1 MSAALDVD
9 ARLRLG
15 GFELEARFTAP
26 GDGITVLFGPSGS
39 GKSTLLSL
47 IAGLVR
53 PDSGRIALGGQVC
66 DGDGLHVAPHRRGIG
81 LVFQDARLFPHLT
94 ARQNIHYAWRRA
106 DAAKRLDVAD
116 VSRFFDI
123 TALLDRPVRNLS
135 GGEKSRVALARAL
148 VAAPDFLL
156 LDEPFAALDGSRRRA
171 FIKVLLEMHRKYRL
185 PMLVVTHDVDDAA
198 ALGSHLVALRDGHV
212 VASGAFARAASDTAF
227 MGLLDPRDSGAAISA
242 RLLHSGHDDTQ
253 RYLWLRADHVL
264 LAAAPPQAI
273 SARNV
278 LEGKIASVTAEGGGS
293 HLVALQ
299 TAAGTVLSRVTAEA
313 VAELA
318 LTPGKQAWALVK
330 AHAL

>member
-1 MSAALDVD
+1 MSAALEVD
-9 ARLRLG
+9 IRLRLG
-15 GFELEARFTAP
+15 GFALDARFTAP

-53 PDSGRIALGGQVC
+53 PGSGGIALGGQVC
-66 DGDGLHVAPHRRGIG
+66 DGGGIHVAPHRRGIG

-106 DAAKRLDVAD
+106 AEAKRLNVAE
-116 VSRFFDI
+116 VAHFFDI

-156 LDEPFAALDGSRRRA
+156 LDEPFAALDGTRRRA
-171 FIKVLLEMHRKYRL
+171 FIRVLLEMHRNFRL
-185 PMLVVTHDVDDAA
+185 PMLAVIHDIDDAA
-198 ALGSHLVALRDGHV
+198 ALASHLVALKGGRV
-212 VASGAFARAASDTAF
+212 VATGGFAQATGDPAFAS
-227 MGLLDPRDSGAAISA
+227 LLDSRDSGAAIA
-242 RLLHSGHDDTQ
+242 VRRLRSGHDDMQ
-253 RYLWLRADHVL
+253 RFVWLRADHVL
-264 LAAAPPQAI
+264 LAAARPQAI

-278 LEGKIASVTAEGGGS
+278 LEGKIVSVSAEEGGS
-293 HLVALQ
+293 RLVALQ

-318 LTPGKQAWALVK
+318 LAPGKQVWALVK
-330 AHAL
+330 AHAV

>member
-15 GFELEARFTAP
+15 GFQLEARFTAP
-26 GDGITVLFGPSGS
+26 GDGITVLFGPSSS

-47 IAGLVR
+47 IAGLMR
-53 PDSGRIALGGQVC
+53 PDSGRITLGGQVC
-66 DGDGLHVAPHRRGIG
+66 DDEGLHVAAHRRGIG

-94 ARQNIHYAWRRA
+94 ARRNILYARRRA
-106 DAAKRLDVAD
+106 AEAKRLEVAE
-116 VSRFFDI
+116 VARFFDI

-148 VAAPDFLL
+148 IAAPDFLL
-156 LDEPFAALDGSRRRA
+156 LDEPFAALDGARRRA
-171 FIKVLLEMHRKYRL
+171 FIRVLLEMHRNFRL
-185 PMLVVTHDVDDAA
+185 PMLVVTHDIDDAA
-198 ALGSHLVALRDGHV
+198 ALASHLVALRGGRV
-212 VASGAFARAASDTAF
+212 VAAGGFAQATGDPAFAD
-227 MGLLDPRDSGAAISA
+227 LLDARDSGAAISA

-264 LAAAPPQAI
+264 LAAAPPRAI

-278 LEGKIASVTAEGGGS
+278 LEGKIVSVSAEEGGS
-293 HLVALQ
+293 RLVALQ

>member
-1 MSAALDVD
+1 MSATLEVD
-9 ARLRLG
+9 ARLNLG
-15 GFELEARFTAP
+15 GFRLDARFAAP

-53 PDSGRIALGGQVC
+53 SDGGRIALGGRLC
-66 DGDGLHVAPHRRGIG
+66 DGDGVRVAPHRRGIG
-81 LVFQDARLFPHLT
+81 LVFQDGRLFPHLT
-94 ARQNIHYAWRRA
+94 ARQNILYARRRA
-106 DAAKRLDVAD
+106 AEAKRLDMAEVA
-116 VSRFFDI
+116 RFFDI
-123 TALLDRPVRNLS
+123 TAFLDRPVRNLS
-135 GGEKSRVALARAL
+135 GGERSRVALARAM

-171 FIKVLLEMHRKYRL
+171 FIRVLLEMHRKYRL

-198 ALGSHLVALRDGHV
+198 ALGSHLVALKGGQV
-212 VASGAFARAASDTAF
+212 VASGAFAQASGDPAF
-227 MGLLDPRDSGAAISA
+227 AGLLDPRDSGAAISA
-242 RLLHSGHDDTQ
+242 RLLHSSHDDTQ

-278 LEGKIASVTAEGGGS
+278 LEGKIASVTAEEGDS
-293 HLVALQ
+293 HLVALH
-299 TAAGTVLSRVTAEA
+299 TPAGTVLSRVTADA

-318 LTPGKQAWALVK
+318 LAPGKQAWALVK

>member
-1 MSAALDVD
+1 MSAALEVD

-15 GFELEARFTAP
+15 SFELDARFTAP

-53 PDSGRIALGGQVC
+53 PDGGRIALGGQVC
-66 DGDGLHVAPHRRGIG
+66 DGDGIHVAPHRRGIG

-94 ARQNIHYAWRRA
+94 ARQNILYARSRA
-106 DAAKRLDVAD
+106 AEAKRLDVAE
-116 VSRFFDI
+116 VARFFDI
-123 TALLDRPVRNLS
+123 VALLDRPVRNLS

-148 VAAPDFLL
+148 IAAPDFLL
-156 LDEPFAALDGSRRRA
+156 LDEPFAALDGPRRRA
-171 FIKVLLEMHRKYRL
+171 FIRVLLEMHRNFRL
-185 PMLVVTHDVDDAA
+185 PMLAVTHDIDDAA
-198 ALGSHLVALRDGHV
+198 ALASHLVALKSGRV
-212 VASGAFARAASDTAF
+212 VVTGAFVQASCDPAF
-227 MGLLDPRDSGAAISA
+227 AGLLDPRDSGGAISA
-242 RLLHSGHDDTQ
+242 RLLHSSHDDVQ

-278 LEGKIASVTAEGGGS
+278 LEGKIVSVTAEEGGS
-293 HLVALQ
+293 RLIALQ

-318 LTPGKQAWALVK
+318 LTPGKRAWALVK
-330 AHAL
+330 AHAV